1 MKCICSV
8 KQAIRG
14 CSRVASQIQASP
26 LMARPISGQSLLPII
41 TRKCHSQ
48 VAVENPETQRDA
60 HTFHQQIQILD
71 NKKQS
76 CYLTKSV
83 LKNELPASFQKPLDL
98 EVEKSEDIMKRF
110 EQNIIDT
117 RLFCSGD
124 NRHKRRENSAVD
136 MFLNMLQITFGNTSH
151 RYPSNLSKSVN
162 YKQHFSAAI
171 SRLNEFEVHITGKP
185 EKSFLMMSKD
195 ALSQFAPD
203 DEVSQTAKQEIVWDE
218 IFKPIFHMPER
229 KTSFKTDT
237 PYFSGAPFPF
247 PHTLFIVPHQKTEM
261 ERLIGQG
268 LLYSFANTYGYA
280 LKNSANTLGKDLI
293 KPISVQCVI
302 SDGQYLT
309 FICYQL
315 NTLDFTSDDGIKNI
329 VWMEENVPM
338 FEEAYLK
345 IPGDKRYKGITETE
359 IYVDG
364 FNKEAFEKFMKF
376 VLND

>member
-1 MKCICSV
+1 MKCVCRV
-8 KQAIRG
+8 KQAMRG

-26 LMARPISGQSLLPII
+26 LMARPISGQSLLPST

-151 RYPSNLSKSVN
+151 RLV
-162 YKQHFSAAI
+162 
-171 SRLNEFEVHITGKP
+171 
-185 EKSFLMMSKD
+185 
-195 ALSQFAPD
+195 
-203 DEVSQTAKQEIVWDE
+203 
-218 IFKPIFHMPER
+218 
-229 KTSFKTDT
+229 
-237 PYFSGAPFPF
+237 
-247 PHTLFIVPHQKTEM
+247 
-261 ERLIGQG
+261 
-268 LLYSFANTYGYA
+268 
-280 LKNSANTLGKDLI
+280 
-293 KPISVQCVI
+293 
-302 SDGQYLT
+302 
-309 FICYQL
+309 
-315 NTLDFTSDDGIKNI
+315 
-329 VWMEENVPM
+329 
-338 FEEAYLK
+338 
-345 IPGDKRYKGITETE
+345 
-359 IYVDG
+359 
-364 FNKEAFEKFMKF
+364 
-376 VLND
+376 